1 MLNTARLKGLFSS
14 CYLFER
20 IVGMKKYLLLLLA
33 GLMLSVSAFA
43 AVNLNTATQAELESL
58 KGVGPAKAKAIIAYR
73 QKNGGFKSV
82 DDLDSVAG
90 FGKKTVDKLRADLSI
105 NGATTAALAKPMVK
119 PAVMPVAQKPLAK
132 PVAPAVK
139 PAIVSKIVPAAK

>member
-1 MLNTARLKGLFSS
+1 
-14 CYLFER
+14 
-20 IVGMKKYLLLLLA
+20 MKKYLLLLLA
-33 GLMLSVSAFA
+33 GLFLSVSAFA
-43 AVNLNTATQAELESL
+43 AVNLNTASQAELESL

-90 FGKKTVDKLRADLSI
+90 FGKKTVDKLRTNLSV
-105 NGATTAALAKPMVK
+105 NGTAAPAGAKPAVK
-119 PAVMPVAQKPLAK
+119 PAAMPVAQKPQ
-132 PVAPAVK
+132 APAMK